1 MVESLDFD
9 HAAGPPVDRRAVPL
23 PRAPPRL
30 PANCRGAG
38 RVELCAEFAQ
48 PLPSPARGDSLCG
61 DDDAGESCVGER
73 EHAQSLA
80 RPHRVRTIHCGW
92 LSALAAMPDLALD
105 ARNETPIHRFEL
117 LARPCALCVVRL
129 RVSDFGFM
137 SQATIFVVVAKRRAA
152 HARFPMI
159 IGAEP
164 ARRRMERD
172 STRASLLPRRARI
185 SSNFACFRGGISVS
199 M

>member
-1 MVESLDFD
+1 MSAVSPRSGPKRTLIRSRGAFALAAGRECAFDTGMVESLDFD
-9 HAAGPPVDRRAVPL
+9 HAAGQPVDRRAVPL

-129 RVSDFGFM
+129 RISDPGFM
-137 SQATIFVVVAKRRAA
+137 SQARMCLHSRR
-152 HARFPMI
+152 
-159 IGAEP
+159 E
-164 ARRRMERD
+164 
-172 STRASLLPRRARI
+172 L
-185 SSNFACFRGGISVS
+185 V
-199 M
+199 